1 MQSLCDLPAEIDR
14 YLLEFRGG
22 TFPLSAI
29 GSYKGSG
36 GGGGR
41 KGRDSSKLRRS
52 NTSPRKK
59 GSPALNWSCGGSFRE
74 GKMAISDTRCVPM
87 KLCPSDHLKVMLNLL
102 NLVIQG
108 RLYW

>member
-1 MQSLCDLPAEIDR
+1 MDR

-22 TFPLSAI
+22 TFPLSGI

-41 KGRDSSKLRRS
+41 RGRDSSKLRRS

-59 GSPALNWSCGGSFRE
+59 GGSTLKWSCGGSFRE
-74 GKMAISDTRCVPM
+74 GRPVAVAALISLGSVGGC
-87 KLCPSDHLKVMLNLL
+87 S
-102 NLVIQG
+102 II
-108 RLYW
+108 

>member
-1 MQSLCDLPAEIDR
+1 MYFLSSSPAEIDR

-29 GSYKGSG
+29 GSYKGGGGG

-41 KGRDSSKLRRS
+41 KGRDSGKLRRS

-59 GSPALNWSCGGSFRE
+59 GSPASSWSSGGSFRE
-74 GKMAISDTRCVPM
+74 GKMAAP
-87 KLCPSDHLKVMLNLL
+87 LCQH
-102 NLVIQG
+102 
-108 RLYW
+108 